1 MAIVLGILKFIF
13 AFCAI
18 SFTLLFITSVIGSI
32 TNPNIGVDDKGD
44 VVDLNR
50 NARIWI
56 GIITSIFWALLIA
69 I

>member
-13 AFCAI
+13 AFFAI

-32 TNPNIGVDDKGD
+32 TNTNIGVDDKGD